1 MSNLIAWV
9 VLIPLVTAVLVLP
22 FTGRPELQ
30 RRIALASGALLLALI
45 GWVTYLAVIQG
56 EILVLPLG
64 NWAPR
69 VGIVWVVDAL
79 AAIMISLTAIT
90 SFAMLLYA
98 GGSLRGYREAKYVYP
113 LHQLL
118 LMGIYGSFVTGD
130 FFNLFVFFEIML
142 LASFALIS
150 LGARPRQ
157 LNQTFPYVLINL
169 VASAVFLAGVGAVYG
184 TAGTVN
190 MAEVSHRIATGEL
203 PGAFWA
209 GISLV
214 LLVFAIKTALVPV
227 FFWLPDSYPEAP
239 IPIAGLFAGL
249 LTKVGVYTLFRS
261 VPLITG
267 TEPGGFHAFLVFV
280 AAATMLIGVL
290 GALGRNNIREI
301 LSFHIISQVGYMV
314 FGLALYTPLAVAAGL
329 FYIVH
334 HIIVKSAL
342 FFAGGIAERVG
353 GSGMLGGVSGMAK
366 THPWVAV
373 GFFIPAMALAGLPPF
388 SGFWGKFFLI
398 VAGFQVQAWAATAIA
413 ILVSLLTLASML
425 KIWTY
430 AFWGAPGGQ
439 VEPKLGHNRGM
450 VGATLL
456 LAGLS
461 VGIGVAAPPLFH
473 YSEIAAAQLL
483 AVTPYVDAVVGV
495 GGIDASVVAHAGGE
509 SIVTPTPSAALASP
523 VEALMPGSNA
533 FVAGGG
539 SAPET
544 QPSALGG
551 KTGS

>member
-1 MSNLIAWV
+1 MGVNNLVA
-9 VLIPLVTAVLVLP
+9 LTFLLPLLTAVALLP
-22 FTGRPELQ
+22 LTGRPQAQ
-30 RRIALASGALLLALI
+30 RRLATLSGVLLLVLI
-45 GWVTYLAVIQG
+45 GWLVRLTLAG

-64 NWAPR
+64 HWAPWI
-69 VGIVWVVDAL
+69 GIVWVVDAL
-79 AAIMISLTAIT
+79 SAIMLALTAIT
-90 SFAMLLYA
+90 NFAMLLYA
-98 GGSLRGYREAKYVYP
+98 AGGLRGFREAKYLYP

-118 LMGIYGSFVTGD
+118 LVGINGSFITGD
-130 FFNLFVFFEIML
+130 FFNLFVMFEIML

-157 LNQTFPYVLINL
+157 LNQTFPYVLVNL

-190 MAEVSHRIATGEL
+190 MAELSQRVAAGGLPVS
-203 PGAFWA
+203 FWA
-209 GISLV
+209 AISLV

-249 LTKVGVYTLFRS
+249 LTKVGVYTLFRA

-267 TEPGGFHAFLVFV
+267 SEPNLFHAVLVFV
-280 AAATMLIGVL
+280 SAATMLIGVL

-314 FGLALYTPLAVAAGL
+314 FGLALYTPVAVAAGI

-353 GSGMLGGVSGMAK
+353 GSGLLGAVRGMAK

-373 GFFIPAMALAGLPPF
+373 GFFVPAMALAGLPPF
-388 SGFWGKFFLI
+388 SGFWGKFFLV
-398 VAGFQVQAWAATAIA
+398 VAGFQVEAWAATAIA
-413 ILVSLLTLASML
+413 VIVSLLTLASMM

-430 AFWGAPGGQ
+430 AFWGAPAGQ
-439 VEPKLGHNRGM
+439 LEPALGYDRGM
-450 VGATLL
+450 VGGTLL

-461 VGIGVAAPPLFH
+461 VAIGLFAAPLFA
-473 YSEIAAAQLL
+473 YSEQAAAQLL
-483 AVTPYVDAVVGV
+483 AVTPYVDAVLNA
-495 GGIDASVVAHAGGE
+495 GGIDAAAVAQAGGR
-509 SIVTPTPSAALASP
+509 P
-523 VEALMPGSNA
+523 
-533 FVAGGG
+533 
-539 SAPET
+539 
-544 QPSALGG
+544 
-551 KTGS
+551 

>member
-1 MSNLIAWV
+1 MNNLVAIAILLPV
-9 VLIPLVTAVLVLP
+9 VTAVLLLP

-30 RRIALASGALLLALI
+30 RRIALGSGVLLLALI
-45 GWVTYLAVIQG
+45 GWIVRLTVAG

-64 NWAPR
+64 NWAPT

-79 AAIMISLTAIT
+79 SAIMLALTAVT

-98 GGSLRGYREAKYVYP
+98 SGSLRGFREAKYVYP

-118 LMGIYGSFVTGD
+118 LVGINGSFVTGD
-130 FFNLFVFFEIML
+130 LFNLFVMFEIML
-142 LASFALIS
+142 LSSFALIS

-157 LNQTFPYVLINL
+157 MNQTFPYVLVNL
-169 VASAVFLAGVGAVYG
+169 VSSAVFLAGVGAVYG

-190 MAEVSHRIATGEL
+190 LAELSRRIATGEL
-203 PGAFWA
+203 PGVFWA
-209 GISLV
+209 AIALV
-214 LLVFAIKTALVPV
+214 LLVFAVKTALVPV

-249 LTKVGVYTLFRS
+249 LTKVGVYTLYRS
-261 VPLITG
+261 VPLVTG
-267 TEPGGFHAFLVFV
+267 SEPGIFHALLVFI

-314 FGLALYTPLAVAAGL
+314 FGLALYTPVAVAAGI

-334 HIIVKSAL
+334 HIIVKTAL

-353 GSGMLGGVSGMAK
+353 GSGMLGGVSGVAR

-398 VAGFQVQAWAATAIA
+398 VAGFGVEAWAATTIA
-413 ILVSLLTLASML
+413 ILVSLLTLASMM

-430 AFWGAPGGQ
+430 AFWGAPQGQ
-439 VEPKLGHNRGM
+439 RDPAIGYDRGM
-450 VGATLL
+450 VGGTLL

-461 VGIGVAAPPLFH
+461 VAIGIFAPPLFA
-473 YSEIAAAQLL
+473 YSEQAAAQLL
-483 AVTPYVDAVVGV
+483 AVTPYVDAVLSA
-495 GGIDASVVAHAGGE
+495 GGLDASHIVAAE
-509 SIVTPTPSAALASP
+509 
-523 VEALMPGSNA
+523 
-533 FVAGGG
+533 VA
-539 SAPET
+539 P
-544 QPSALGG
+544 
-551 KTGS
+551 

>member
-1 MSNLIAWV
+1 MSNLIAWI
-9 VLIPLVTAVLVLP
+9 VLIPLLTAVAVLP
-22 FTGRPELQ
+22 FTGRPEVQ
-30 RRIALASGALLLALI
+30 RRIGLASAVVLLLVVGYVVRLTVA
-45 GWVTYLAVIQG
+45 G
-56 EILVLPLG
+56 EILVLTLG

-79 AAIMISLTAIT
+79 AAIMLALTAIT
-90 SFAMLLYA
+90 SLAMLLYA
-98 GGSLRGYREAKYVYP
+98 SGSMRGYREVKYFYP

-118 LMGIYGSFVTGD
+118 LMGIHGSFVTGD

-157 LNQTFPYVLINL
+157 LNFTFPYVLLNL
-169 VASAVFLAGVGAVYG
+169 IASAIFLGGVGAVYG

-190 MAEVSHRIATGEL
+190 MAELSVRVAAGGL
-203 PGAFWA
+203 PSAFWG

-267 TEPGGFHAFLVFV
+267 SEPAGFHGFLLAI

-301 LSFHIISQVGYMV
+301 LSFHIISQVGYMI
-314 FGLALYTPLAVAAGL
+314 FGLAIYTPVAVAAGI

-353 GSGMLGGVSGMAK
+353 GSGMLGAVRGIAR

-398 VAGFQVQAWAATAIA
+398 VAGFQVEAWAATAVA
-413 ILVSLLTLASML
+413 IVVGLLTLASMM

-430 AFWGAPGGQ
+430 VFWGAPEGQ
-439 VEPKLGHNRGM
+439 AQPALGHDRGM
-450 VGATLL
+450 LAGTLL
-456 LAGLS
+456 LASLS
-461 VGIGVAAPPLFH
+461 VIIGLAAAPLFR
-473 YSEIAAAQLL
+473 YSEVAAAQLL
-483 AVTPYVDAVVGV
+483 AVTPYVEAVRGA
-495 GGIDASVVAHAGGE
+495 GGMDASLIARGGE
-509 SIVTPTPSAALASP
+509 P
-523 VEALMPGSNA
+523 
-533 FVAGGG
+533 
-539 SAPET
+539 
-544 QPSALGG
+544 
-551 KTGS
+551 